1 MMEPWRPI
9 VDIAVYK
16 LYLAE
21 KKELTAEEKK
31 TLTQV
36 LEWDLELNKQRS
48 PLRIC
53 IQRLCNSFVDIC
65 EGKSSNLQ
73 FAKIP
78 SIEEIQEEWSEV

>member
-1 MMEPWRPI
+1 MEPWRPI
-9 VDIAVYK
+9 IDIAVYK

-21 KKELTAEEKK
+21 RTELTPEEKK
-31 TLTQV
+31 FLTQV
-36 LEWDLELNKQRS
+36 LEWDLELKEQHS

-65 EGKSSNLQ
+65 EGSSSNLQ

-78 SIEEIQEEWSEV
+78 SIEEIQKEWSEV